1 MISNLIILKGTGSVT
16 RSTILRVLQENLSD
30 SMPQAVGAKPFRV
43 AKCGVIKAVSH
54 MTRYGLIFD
63 HQSGQLV

>member
-1 MISNLIILKGTGSVT
+1 V
-16 RSTILRVLQENLSD
+16 TILRVLQENLSD
-30 SMPQAVGAKPFRV
+30 SMPQAVRAKPFRV
-43 AKCGVIKAVSH
+43 AKCGAIKAVSH